1 MSPTRRVG
9 RSAPAASC
17 IVLGLALGLATACG
31 GDAQEPAAGG
41 ATASGT
47 TGATTS
53 SGIRGSHPFAP
64 DIAWDAP
71 VAWEVIPAQ
80 GAFRKAAYRVPR
92 APGDAADGE
101 LTVVV
106 AGGGVG
112 QNIERWKSQ
121 FELDRTD
128 PLKVD
133 ERQIAGMKL
142 TLVELHGAF
151 KGSGMP
157 GEKTEPRPGWAM
169 LAAVVPT
176 RPQAYFF
183 KLTGPRATVEAAKSG
198 FDALLA
204 SLRLP

>member
-1 MSPTRRVG
+1 MSSARRGGSFAPFAGRATRTT
-9 RSAPAASC
+9 A
-17 IVLGLALGLATACG
+17 LALVLTAACG
-31 GDAQEPAAGG
+31 DAKEPAAR
-41 ATASGT
+41 ATAST
-47 TGATTS
+47 ATGATTS

-71 VAWEVIPAQ
+71 AGWEVIPAE

-92 APGDAADGE
+92 APGDTADGE

-121 FELDRTD
+121 FELEPTD

-183 KLTGPRATVEAAKSG
+183 KLTGPRATVEAAKAG
-198 FDALLA
+198 FDALIA